1 MKRLIIKKELY
12 EQIKEDEKFLDA
24 TLLSKILSAIQYNN
38 NIYGLLSE
46 YAKKEFDTYL
56 KLYLVINHA
65 SFLYRG
71 IKKFNTIRRN
81 RPEIENLD
89 SFKSNK
95 EIINKYFDESNPF
108 FKTILSIIS
117 GRVGFHF
124 DKLALKEKLQE
135 FVNKSGSEE
144 IVFIE
149 SKNDLNI
156 DMKFS
161 LANNLDFHYILG
173 LVKGES
179 DEERFKTLAL
189 ELNSL
194 SKIFCDTLQ
203 EIIPELIEDYCE
215 LKEE

>member
-1 MKRLIIKKELY
+1 M
-12 EQIKEDEKFLDA
+12 
-24 TLLSKILSAIQYNN
+24 
-38 NIYGLLSE
+38 
-46 YAKKEFDTYL
+46 
-56 KLYLVINHA
+56 
-65 SFLYRG
+65 
-71 IKKFNTIRRN
+71 
-81 RPEIENLD
+81 
-89 SFKSNK
+89 
-95 EIINKYFDESNPF
+95 
-108 FKTILSIIS
+108 
-117 GRVGFHF
+117 
-124 DKLALKEKLQE
+124 KEKLQE

>member
-81 RPEIENLD
+81 
-89 SFKSNK
+89 
-95 EIINKYFDESNPF
+95 
-108 FKTILSIIS
+108 KT
-117 GRVGFHF
+117 R
-124 DKLALKEKLQE
+124 
-135 FVNKSGSEE
+135 N
-144 IVFIE
+144 
-149 SKNDLNI
+149 
-156 DMKFS
+156 
-161 LANNLDFHYILG
+161 
-173 LVKGES
+173 
-179 DEERFKTLAL
+179 
-189 ELNSL
+189 
-194 SKIFCDTLQ
+194 
-203 EIIPELIEDYCE
+203 
-215 LKEE
+215 